1 MHRLG
6 GRREECAV
14 GDRTR
19 NRRVVEGGEATL
31 GELIHRVVRRAIEEA
46 VEEELEATLGRRYE
60 RIEAGE
66 RAGYRNGTRT
76 RTLTGATGPVDLTL
90 PRARLHGEDGG
101 PREWRSAL
109 VPRYQRRLREV
120 NEAIAAVYL
129 SGGNTR
135 RIRGALAPLL
145 KGAPLSKSA
154 VSRIVGTLKGEF
166 EAWRRGSLAELE
178 LAYLYLD
185 AIVLRVRSGR
195 RVTGLPVLVALG
207 VLADGSKRL
216 LALELCSRESGEAWR
231 GVLEDLAARG
241 LARPRLCV
249 VDGNPGLRGAIERV
263 WPKVLVQRCTV
274 HKLRNLERKAPA
286 HAIDEIKADYH
297 RIVYAESL
305 AEARKAQ
312 TAFVRKWKR
321 SCPGV
326 VTSLEEGGDELL
338 TFFAFPAEQWK
349 CLRTTNAIERL
360 NEEFRRRVKTQGSFP
375 TEDAGVVL
383 LYSLVASG
391 QIKLRKIDGHELV
404 RATMTK
410 NLVLAA
416 AA

>member
-1 MHRLG
+1 MG
-6 GRREECAV
+6 N
-14 GDRTR
+14 RTR
-19 NRRVVEGGEATL
+19 NRKVVEGGETTL
-31 GELIHRVVRRAIEEA
+31 GELIHREVRRAIEQA
-46 VEEELEATLGRRYE
+46 VEEELAGTLGRRYE
-60 RIEAGE
+60 RVGVEE
-66 RAGYRNGTRT
+66 RVGYRNGTRA
-76 RTLTGATGPVDLTL
+76 RTLTGATGPVELTL
-90 PRARLHGEDGG
+90 PRARLHGGDGG
-101 PREWRSAL
+101 PREWRSVL

-145 KGAPLSKSA
+145 KEAPLSKSA
-154 VSRIVGTLKGEF
+154 VSRVVGTLKGEF
-166 EAWRRGSLAELE
+166 EAWRRCSLAELE

-195 RVTGLPVLVALG
+195 QVTGLPVLVALG

-216 LALELCSRESGEAWR
+216 LALELCGRESGEAWR

-241 LARPRLCV
+241 LVRPKLCI
-249 VDGNPGLRGAIERV
+249 VDGNPGLRGAIDRV
-263 WPKVLVQRCTV
+263 WPKALVQRCTV

-305 AEARKAQ
+305 GEARKGQ
-312 TAFVRKWKR
+312 MAFVRKWKK

-326 VTSLEEGGDELL
+326 VASLEEGGEELL
-338 TFFAFPAEQWK
+338 TFFAFSAEQWK

-375 TEDAGVVL
+375 TEDAAVVL

-391 QIKLRKIDGHELV
+391 QIKLRKIDGHEGV
-404 RATMTK
+404 RAMMTK
-410 NLVLAA
+410 NVALAA

>member
-6 GRREECAV
+6 GRWEECAV

-19 NRRVVEGGEATL
+19 NQRVVEGGETTL
-31 GELIHRVVRRAIEEA
+31 GELIHREVRRAIEQA
-46 VEEELEATLGRRYE
+46 VEEELEATLGGRYE
-60 RIEAGE
+60 RIEAAQ
-66 RAGYRNGTRT
+66 RAGYRNGSRT
-76 RTLTGATGPVDLTL
+76 RTLTGATGPVELTL
-90 PRARLHGEDGG
+90 PRARLHGGDGG

-154 VSRIVGTLKGEF
+154 VSRVVGTLKGEF
-166 EAWRRGSLAELE
+166 EAWRRASLTELE
-178 LAYLYLD
+178 LAFLYLD
-185 AIVLRVRSGR
+185 AIVLKVRSGR
-195 RVTGLPVLVALG
+195 QVTRLPVLVALG

-216 LALELCSRESGEAWR
+216 LALELCGRESGEAWR
-231 GVLEDLAARG
+231 GVLEDLTTRG
-241 LARPRLCV
+241 LARPKLCI
-249 VDGNPGLRGAIERV
+249 VDGNPGLRGAIERL
-263 WPKVLVQRCTV
+263 WPKALVQRCTV
-274 HKLRNLERKAPA
+274 HKLRNLERKAPP
-286 HAIDEIKADYH
+286 HAFDEIKADYH

-312 TAFVRKWKR
+312 TSFVRKWRK

-326 VTSLEEGGDELL
+326 VASFEEGGEELL

-375 TEDAGVVL
+375 TEDAAVVL

-404 RATMTK
+404 RATMAK
-410 NLVLAA
+410 SLALAA

>member
-6 GRREECAV
+6 GRWEECAV

-19 NRRVVEGGEATL
+19 NRKVVEGGETTL
-31 GELIHRVVRRAIEEA
+31 GELIHREVRRAIEQA

-60 RIEAGE
+60 RMGAAE
-66 RAGYRNGTRT
+66 RAGYRNATRT
-76 RTLTGATGPVDLTL
+76 RTLTGATGPVELTL
-90 PRARLHGEDGG
+90 PRARLHGGDGG

-154 VSRIVGTLKGEF
+154 VSRVVGTLKGEF
-166 EAWRRGSLAELE
+166 ESWRRCSLAELE

-207 VLADGSKRL
+207 VLADGRKRL

-241 LARPRLCV
+241 PVRPKLCI
-249 VDGNPGLRGAIERV
+249 VDGNPGLRGAIDRV
-263 WPKVLVQRCTV
+263 WPKALVQRCTV
-274 HKLRNLERKAPA
+274 HSVPSRGTR
-286 HAIDEIKADYH
+286 
-297 RIVYAESL
+297 
-305 AEARKAQ
+305 
-312 TAFVRKWKR
+312 FV
-321 SCPGV
+321 G
-326 VTSLEEGGDELL
+326 
-338 TFFAFPAEQWK
+338 
-349 CLRTTNAIERL
+349 
-360 NEEFRRRVKTQGSFP
+360 RR
-375 TEDAGVVL
+375 
-383 LYSLVASG
+383 
-391 QIKLRKIDGHELV
+391 
-404 RATMTK
+404 
-410 NLVLAA
+410 AA
-416 AA
+416 